1 MASRSAIAREGLRAA
16 ALMDTP
22 LFVGN
27 GFLSREVMALV
38 EPGERP
44 VLPLQGGMGLAA
56 GVAAGYA
63 LASPGHGAVVLEGDG
78 NHTMGWGCAQL
89 IGGLE
94 MPILHLVACNGVY
107 RSTGGQRLPRP
118 LLPELVNHSA
128 STLGY
133 QHRVSVA
140 TDDDLG
146 RLIDRVATLTL
157 PCLVYVREDPTDQV
171 PPRRDQPSAAY
182 AQHLLDAV
190 AADNR
195 GGRSSE
201 IGDHV
206 ESRRP

>member
-1 MASRSAIAREGLRAA
+1 MASRTAIAREGLRAA
-16 ALMDTP
+16 ALMDAP

-63 LASPGHGAVVLEGDG
+63 MAGRGAVVLEGDG

-89 IGGLE
+89 VGGLE
-94 MPILHLVACNGVY
+94 VPIVHLVSCNGVY
-107 RSTGGQRLPRP
+107 RSTGGQPLPRP
-118 LLPELVNHSA
+118 LLPDLVNHSA

-133 QHRVSVA
+133 QHSVSVA
-140 TDDDLG
+140 TDDDLA
-146 RLIDRVATLTL
+146 RLIDRVATVTL

-171 PPRRDQPSAAY
+171 PPRRDQPSATY
-182 AQHLLDAV
+182 AQHLLDPV
-190 AADNR
+190 AADDR

-201 IGDHV
+201 IGDRV
-206 ESRRP
+206 EPRRP